1 MAKKIFYGQFEVMIK
16 KVPTI
21 IDALWVEGN
30 NHITSKRVKYYE
42 FTPIDYKVIGKTQ
55 EKSYVKVW

>member
-1 MAKKIFYGQFEVMIK
+1 MGKPIYYGQFEVMIK

-30 NHITSKRVKYYE
+30 KHITSKRVKYHD
-42 FTPIDYKVIGKTQ
+42 F
-55 EKSYVKVW
+55 

>member
-21 IDALWVEGN
+21 IDALWVEEN
-30 NHITSKRVKYYE
+30 KHITSKRVKYQD
-42 FTPIDYKVIGKTQ
+42 FKPIEYKEIGKTQ
-55 EKSYVKVW
+55 EKSMQNTW